1 MKAFIQ
7 WLKGKQ
13 SDFLLFIIA
22 LVLLNLVSARS
33 FFRLDFTSPKSYSLS
48 QASRQL
54 VRTLEQPLSV
64 KVFFSS
70 NLSSPYNSTAQY
82 IRDLLSEYAG
92 AANRQFSWESFNMD
106 DPENQAMARD
116 YRLNQ
121 VQIQE
126 VKDNEVGFK
135 NVWMGLAL
143 TYADR
148 IETLDGITS
157 SDGLEYKLTMKMA
170 HMINAVS
177 ALAGLK
183 GKAELTLYLSPELA
197 DFNIQGFSSI
207 EDSVGEAFK
216 AVNEKNMNRMEYR
229 TVHPAKDEVE
239 KIGTQY
245 GLPLLRWTNNKDGST
260 GSALIGLVLGYGD
273 SFRIIPLE
281 MQSLFGTYIIGGLDD
296 LEQNLSDN
304 LSSLV
309 SRSET
314 IGYTAG
320 HGELSL
326 QDSQSG
332 AANFAS
338 SASDMY
344 VFKEIRTAEEAI
356 PSNIST
362 LIING
367 PTERFTDEE
376 LYKIDQFV
384 MKGGRLAVFIDPY
397 KEEQNE
403 MAMYYGM
410 PPSYVKNETG
420 LETLLNAYG
429 IETAEGYVMD
439 TQCYTSNQAGS
450 GKVNF
455 YYAPLIHQSGFA
467 KKQPITAN
475 LSYVLFLQSGALAF
489 TDGVQNDKEIDA
501 KVLAKTSAKSW
512 IQTDISVLSPSYIFP
527 PSQDKMSEHNLAVLA
542 EGSFRSAFDSSVSG
556 GSHAEQANRNGTLS
570 ADAYIAKS
578 VQKTRIFATGTSKIT
593 SGALIIDTAGS
604 QPVAMFVRNAIDY
617 LTGNE
622 DLCFMRT
629 KGLSLSVLN
638 NATASSAAFAKI
650 VNQYVLPLLVVA
662 AGFTGRLLR
671 NRRRRKIKERY
682 EASAKD
688 ETK

>member
-22 LVLLNLVSARS
+22 LILLNLVSARS

-70 NLSSPYNSTAQY
+70 NLPSPYNSTAQY

-135 NVWMGLAL
+135 NVWMGIAL

-183 GKAELTLYLSPELA
+183 GKAELKLYVSPELA

-207 EDSVGEAFK
+207 EDSVSAAFK

-281 MQSLFGTYIIGGLDD
+281 MQSLFGTYVIGGLDD
-296 LEQNLSDN
+296 LGQNLSDN

-344 VFKEIRTAEEAI
+344 TFKEIRTAEEAI

-420 LETLLNAYG
+420 LEKLLNAYG

-475 LSYVLFLQSGALAF
+475 LSYVLFLQSGALSF

-527 PSQDKMSEHNLAVLA
+527 PAQDKMSEHNLAVLA

-556 GSHAEQANRNGTLS
+556 GSHAEQANRNGALS
-570 ADAYIAKS
+570 ADAYITKS
-578 VQKTRIFATGTSKIT
+578 VQKTRIFAAGTSKIT

-604 QPVAMFVRNAIDY
+604 QPVGMFVRNAIDY

-622 DLCFMRT
+622 DLCAMRT

-682 EASAKD
+682 GASTKD